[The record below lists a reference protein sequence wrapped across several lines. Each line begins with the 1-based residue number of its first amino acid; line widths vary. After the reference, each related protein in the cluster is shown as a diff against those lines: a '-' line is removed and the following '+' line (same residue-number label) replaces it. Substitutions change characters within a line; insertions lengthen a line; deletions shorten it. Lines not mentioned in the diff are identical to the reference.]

1 MTAHFVDVWQGRLS
15 LSADTL
21 ARLASRLSDDETLKA
36 QAFKF
41 PTLGDRY
48 IAARGMLRETLAG
61 YLAVDP
67 AVLKFVSGP
76 YGKPALLD
84 EALHF
89 NISHTA
95 DSLLIA
101 VANFADIGID
111 MEAIKLRR
119 NFDSLAER
127 CFSDREYQG
136 WCELPVEL
144 QAEAFYRL
152 WTKKEAFV
160 KAVGRGI
167 ALGLEQCEFALG
179 SGGQLVA
186 IPDEYGPAS
195 AWLVQEL
202 DVDDA
207 VKPALDYCRSGVGR
221 SSVAELGSVFRGDD
235 DYGEFQGRINNGCAA
250 LVTPACSYDLRRL
263 ALSAD

>member
-1 MTAHFVDVWQGRLS
+1 VDVWRGGLS

-36 QAFKF
+36 QGFKF
-41 PTLGDRY
+41 PYLRDRY

-61 YLAVDP
+61 YLAVEP
-67 AVLKFVSGP
+67 AALKFVSGP
-76 YGKPALLD
+76 YGKPALID

-111 MEAIKLRR
+111 IEAVKLQR
-119 NFDSLAER
+119 NLDSLAER
-127 CFSDREYQG
+127 CFSEREYQG
-136 WCELPVEL
+136 WYELPGEL
-144 QAEAFYRL
+144 QAGAFYRL

-167 ALGLEQCEFALG
+167 ALGVEQCEFELD
-179 SGGQLVA
+179 SGGQLLA
-186 IPDEYGPAS
+186 IPNEYGPAS
-195 AWLVQEL
+195 AWLVHEL
-202 DVDDA
+202 AVDGT
-207 VKPALDYCRSGVGR
+207 VTPAPNYHRSGVGK
-221 SSVAELGSVFRGDD
+221 SSVPELDSRFPGNDGSR
-235 DYGEFQGRINNGCAA
+235 EFQGRINNSCAA
-250 LVTPACSYDLRRL
+250 LVTPACCYDLRRL
-263 ALSAD
+263 ALPVD

>member
-1 MTAHFVDVWQGRLS
+1 MSEHFVDVWQGRLS

-21 ARLASRLSDDETLKA
+21 ARLASRLSGDETLKA

-41 PTLGDRY
+41 PTLRDRY
-48 IAARGMLRETLAG
+48 IAARGLLRETLAG

-67 AVLKFVSGP
+67 AALTFVSGP

-111 MEAIKLRR
+111 MEAVKLRR
-119 NFDSLAER
+119 NFESLAER

-136 WCELPVEL
+136 WCELPAEL
-144 QAEAFYRL
+144 QAGAFYRL

-195 AWLVQEL
+195 AWLVHEL
-202 DVDDA
+202 DVDGTVA
-207 VKPALDYCRSGVGR
+207 PALDYRRPGVGM
-221 SSVAELGSVFRGDD
+221 SSVAKFDSRFRRNEGSD
-235 DYGEFQGRINNGCAA
+235 EFKDRVTNSCAA
-250 LVTPACSYDLRRL
+250 LVTPACGYDLRRL

>member
-1 MTAHFVDVWQGRLS
+1 VSKHFVDVWQGGLS

-21 ARLASRLSDDETLKA
+21 ACLASRLSDEETLKA

-41 PTLGDRY
+41 PTLRDRY

-67 AVLKFVSGP
+67 TALKFVSGP

-101 VANFADIGID
+101 VANFSDIGID
-111 MEAIKLRR
+111 IEAVKLRR
-119 NFDSLAER
+119 NFDSLAQR
-127 CFSDREYQG
+127 CFSEPEYQG
-136 WCELPVEL
+136 WCGLPAEM

-167 ALGLEQCEFALG
+167 ALGVEQCEFALDV
-179 SGGQLVA
+179 GGQVLA

-195 AWLVQEL
+195 AWLVHEL
-202 DVDDA
+202 DVGDA
-207 VKPALDYCRSGVGR
+207 VNPALDHCRSGVGR
-221 SSVAELGSVFRGDD
+221 SSVTELGSVFRGNDD
-235 DYGEFQGRINNGCAA
+235 FGEFQGRINNSCAA

>member
-1 MTAHFVDVWQGRLS
+1 MDVWQGRLS

-21 ARLASRLSDDETLKA
+21 GRLESRLSDDETLKA

-41 PTLGDRY
+41 PTLRDRY

-84 EALHF
+84 DALHF

-95 DSLLIA
+95 DSVLIA

-111 MEAIKLRR
+111 MEAVKLRR
-119 NFDSLAER
+119 NFDSLAQR

-136 WCELPVEL
+136 WCELPAEL
-144 QAEAFYRL
+144 QAGAFYRL

-179 SGGQLVA
+179 CGGQLVA

-195 AWLVQEL
+195 TWLVHEL
-202 DVDDA
+202 DVDGTVA
-207 VKPALDYCRSGVGR
+207 PALDYRRPGVGM

-235 DYGEFQGRINNGCAA
+235 DSGEFQGRINNSCAA

-263 ALSAD
+263 VLSAD